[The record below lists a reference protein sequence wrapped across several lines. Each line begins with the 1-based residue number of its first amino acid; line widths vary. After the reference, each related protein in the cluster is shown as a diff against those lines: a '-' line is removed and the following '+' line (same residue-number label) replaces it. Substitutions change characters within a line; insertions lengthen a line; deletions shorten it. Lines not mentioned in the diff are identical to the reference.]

1 MIQVFQE
8 IFEKAL
14 ARLSLHVTTYM
25 PPLLVAVTI
34 LAGAFLLATVVRW
47 LILKAVKGAALER
60 FLSES
65 GLSSMLYRSG
75 RLRAA
80 SLVAGV
86 AYWTIVAV
94 GVLTALDVFDTNLT
108 SRIIEATVFS
118 IPKLVTAG
126 AILLA
131 GFWLAQYLG
140 RSTLVWAVN
149 EGMPMARR
157 LAIAVRIVVMFVA
170 VVVAAD
176 ALDFA
181 ERVFL
186 AAFVIL
192 VGSAALAASLA
203 VGFSLRDSLKRYLS
217 PDREQA
223 TPEHERSLWSHL

>member
-75 RLRAA
+75 GLRAA

-203 VGFSLRDSLKRYLS
+203 VGFSLRDSLKRYLA
-217 PDREQA
+217 PDREQPA
-223 TPEHERSLWSHL
+223 PERERSLWSHL

>member
-1 MIQVFQE
+1 
-8 IFEKAL
+8 
-14 ARLSLHVTTYM
+14 
-25 PPLLVAVTI
+25 
-34 LAGAFLLATVVRW
+34 
-47 LILKAVKGAALER
+47 VKGAGLDR

-65 GLSSMLYRSG
+65 GLSSMLNRSG

-80 SLVAGV
+80 SLVAGI
-86 AYWTIVAV
+86 AYWTIVAI
-94 GVLTALDVFDTNLT
+94 GILTALDVFDTTLT

-131 GFWLAQYLG
+131 GFWLAQYLS

-149 EGMPMARR
+149 EGMPLARR

-192 VGSAALAASLA
+192 VGSAALAAAIA
-203 VGFSLRDSLKRYLS
+203 VGLSLRESLSRYLA
-217 PDREQA
+217 PGREQ
-223 TPEHERSLWSHL
+223 PEEEKERSLWSHL